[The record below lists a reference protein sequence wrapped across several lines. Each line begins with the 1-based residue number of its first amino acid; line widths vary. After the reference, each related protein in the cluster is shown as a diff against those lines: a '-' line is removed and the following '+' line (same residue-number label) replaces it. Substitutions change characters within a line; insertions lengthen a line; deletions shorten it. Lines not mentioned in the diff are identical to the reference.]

1 MSQDS
6 IELRL
11 SPTEGELGHIDTET
25 ETRQLLDWMRQERI
39 AGARVDAKPPD
50 HKDGDMGAV
59 SDVIQMFLPGGVMA
73 GTAGAVAGA
82 LWNFM
87 QARRARVQITIRQGN
102 TETVVK
108 STMSQAKVQDLVEQ
122 ILAKEAGNVEPA
134 A

>member
-1 MSQDS
+1 MA
-6 IELRL
+6 RL
-11 SPTEGELGHIDTET
+11 AASTR

-39 AGARVDAKPPD
+39 AGTRFDAKPPEVT
-50 HKDGDMGAV
+50 DGDMGAV

-82 LWNFM
+82 LWNFI
-87 QARRARVQITIRQGN
+87 QARRAKVQVTIKQGN

-122 ILAKEAGNVEPA
+122 ILAREAGSTEPPA
-134 A
+134 